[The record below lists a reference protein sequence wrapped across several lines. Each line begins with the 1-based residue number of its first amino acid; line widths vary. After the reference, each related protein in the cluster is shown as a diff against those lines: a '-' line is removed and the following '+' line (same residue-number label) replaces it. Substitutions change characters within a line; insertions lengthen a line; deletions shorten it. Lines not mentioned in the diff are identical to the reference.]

1 MKVLYVC
8 STEQLYGD
16 NKALLNLL
24 PNLESLG
31 VKPLFLVKGKFQF
44 YSYLKE
50 HGYIVFSYTG
60 FYAHALGPDKALKQ
74 YAWWVKTSFIQ
85 NVVNRN
91 TEIDS
96 LVEILS
102 KEDVNLIHTNN
113 GICTLGYELA
123 KKLNIPHVWHIREYI
138 DKDANYRFMPSKHI
152 YCTHLKNGIN
162 YTITITDG
170 VKKHFNLCE
179 KSSTVYDGVFDTKE
193 LPLIEYP
200 KSDYFLYVGRLAEGK
215 RVLDAIEAFGMFKK
229 KNKNSTTRL
238 LIAGDGNDEYKSLLN
253 QKVKEY
259 CLDTSIVF
267 LGYRT
272 DVPKLMSKAKALI
285 VPSQFEAFGFITAEA
300 MFYGC
305 PVIGRN
311 TGGTKEQMD
320 NVDNAIGENICLR
333 FLNNKELA
341 ERLATIYYKM
351 IDKDVLCNIQH
362 IVSDIYPINK
372 SAQKVFDIYNKIL
385 NL

>member
-1 MKVLYVC
+1 
-8 STEQLYGD
+8 
-16 NKALLNLL
+16 
-24 PNLESLG
+24 
-31 VKPLFLVKGKFQF
+31 
-44 YSYLKE
+44 
-50 HGYIVFSYTG
+50 
-60 FYAHALGPDKALKQ
+60 
-74 YAWWVKTSFIQ
+74 
-85 NVVNRN
+85 
-91 TEIDS
+91 
-96 LVEILS
+96 
-102 KEDVNLIHTNN
+102 
-113 GICTLGYELA
+113 
-123 KKLNIPHVWHIREYI
+123 
-138 DKDANYRFMPSKHI
+138 
-152 YCTHLKNGIN
+152 
-162 YTITITDG
+162 
-170 VKKHFNLCE
+170 
-179 KSSTVYDGVFDTKE
+179 
-193 LPLIEYP
+193 
-200 KSDYFLYVGRLAEGK
+200 
-215 RVLDAIEAFGMFKK
+215 MFKK

-272 DVPKLMSKAKALI
+272 DIPKLMSKAKALI